1 MTPNLPRL
9 SVVIPLYSEEDNVD
23 RLVDELHQA
32 LEYYQGEFELVL
44 VDDGSLDSTREK
56 LLDARQARGQHI
68 VVLSHRRNLG
78 QTAAMQTGLHAAR
91 GDVVAFMDGD
101 LQNDPAD
108 IPRMVEEL
116 VTGQLDLLCG
126 WRKHRQDSLD
136 RTLPSR
142 IANWLIGRVTGVAL
156 HDYGCSLKVGRRDV
170 LDGLDLRGEMH
181 RFIPLWV
188 ANLTHPSRI
197 QETPVHH
204 RARTAG
210 VSKYGISRTPRVILD
225 LLAAWFFLRFR
236 ERPGHFFGVAGLITG
251 GLGTLSL
258 GYLVVLKLFGVE
270 IGQRPL
276 LIAGVLLALV
286 GLQLITTG
294 LVAEMLTRLKPRPQP
309 PLTRQTDSVE
319 WAQGSHDD
327 STAA

>member
-1 MTPNLPRL
+1 MAETLPRL
-9 SVVIPLYSEEDNVD
+9 SVVIPLYKEEDNVE
-23 RLVDELHQA
+23 RLIDELHSA
-32 LEYYQGEFELVL
+32 LESYPGQFEFVL
-44 VDDGSLDSTREK
+44 VDDGSTDRTREM
-56 LLDARQARGQHI
+56 LSEARANRGDHI
-68 VVLSHRRNLG
+68 MVISHRRNLG
-78 QTAAMQTGLHAAR
+78 QTQAMQTGLQAAR
-91 GDVVAFMDGD
+91 GDVIAFMDGD

-108 IPRMVEEL
+108 IPAMVEKLE
-116 VTGQLDLLCG
+116 TDHLDLLCG
-126 WRKHRQDSLD
+126 WRKNRQDTLD

-142 IANWLIGRVTGVAL
+142 MANWLIGCVSGVAL

-197 QETPVHH
+197 AEIPVNH

-210 VSKYGISRTPRVILD
+210 TSKYGISRTPRVILD

-251 GLGTLSL
+251 GLGGLALT
-258 GYLVVLKLFGVE
+258 YLFILKLVGVD
-270 IGQRPL
+270 IGNRPL
-276 LIAGVLLALV
+276 LITGVLLALV

-294 LVAEMLTRLKPRPQP
+294 LIAEMLTRLRTRSQP
-309 PLTRQTDSVE
+309 PLTKQIEASG
-319 WAQGSHDD
+319 WSQGSDD
-327 STAA
+327 RPA

>member
-1 MTPNLPRL
+1 MADTLPRL
-9 SVVIPLYSEEDNVD
+9 SVVIPLYKEEDNVE
-23 RLVDELHQA
+23 RLIDELHSA
-32 LEYYQGEFELVL
+32 LEPYPGEFEFVL
-44 VDDGSLDSTREK
+44 VDDGSTDGTRE
-56 LLDARQARGQHI
+56 LLLEARANLGDHI
-68 VVLSHRRNLG
+68 MVISHRRNLG
-78 QTAAMQTGLHAAR
+78 QTQAMQTGLQAAR
-91 GDVVAFMDGD
+91 GDVIAFMDGD

-108 IPRMVEEL
+108 IPAMVEKLE
-116 VTGQLDLLCG
+116 TDHLDLLCG
-126 WRKHRQDSLD
+126 WRKNRQDTLD

-142 IANWLIGRVTGVAL
+142 MANWLIGCVSGVAL

-197 QETPVHH
+197 AEIPVNH

-210 VSKYGISRTPRVILD
+210 TSKYGISRTPRVILD

-251 GLGTLSL
+251 GLGGLALT
-258 GYLVVLKLFGVE
+258 YLFILKLVGVD
-270 IGQRPL
+270 IGNRPL
-276 LIAGVLLALV
+276 LITGVLLALV

-294 LVAEMLTRLKPRPQP
+294 LIAEMLTRLRTRSQP
-309 PLTRQTDSVE
+309 PLTKQTEASS
-319 WAQGSHDD
+319 WSQGSDD
-327 STAA
+327 RPA

>member
-1 MTPNLPRL
+1 MADTLPRL
-9 SVVIPLYSEEDNVD
+9 SVVIPLYKEEDNVE
-23 RLVDELHQA
+23 RLIDELHSA
-32 LEYYQGEFELVL
+32 LEPYPGEFEFVL
-44 VDDGSLDSTREK
+44 VDDGSTDRTRE
-56 LLDARQARGQHI
+56 LLLEARANRGDHI
-68 VVLSHRRNLG
+68 MVISHRRNLG
-78 QTAAMQTGLHAAR
+78 QTQAMQTGLQAAR
-91 GDVVAFMDGD
+91 GDVIAFMDGD

-108 IPRMVEEL
+108 ILAMVEKLE
-116 VTGQLDLLCG
+116 TDHLDLLCG
-126 WRKHRQDSLD
+126 WRKNRQDTLD

-142 IANWLIGRVTGVAL
+142 MANWLIGCVSGVAL

-197 QETPVHH
+197 AEIPVNH

-210 VSKYGISRTPRVILD
+210 TSKYGISRTPRVILD

-251 GLGTLSL
+251 GFGGLALT
-258 GYLVVLKLFGVE
+258 YLLILKLVGVD
-270 IGQRPL
+270 IGNRPL
-276 LIAGVLLALV
+276 LITGVLLALV

-294 LVAEMLTRLKPRPQP
+294 LIAEMLTRLRTRSQP
-309 PLTRQTDSVE
+309 PLTKQTEASS
-319 WAQGSHDD
+319 WSQGSDD
-327 STAA
+327 RPA